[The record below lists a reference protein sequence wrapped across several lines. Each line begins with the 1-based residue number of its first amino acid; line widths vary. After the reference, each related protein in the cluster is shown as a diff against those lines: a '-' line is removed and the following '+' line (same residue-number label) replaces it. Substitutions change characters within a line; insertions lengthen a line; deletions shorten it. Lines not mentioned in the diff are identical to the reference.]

1 MGRMSLKRSWRG
13 TGPLWVCLLVLSWVG
28 CRPEDWD
35 LGAPEVLRVSESD
48 LLTTPAQGTAEHKV
62 EEVWVYSATDVVGVY
77 PLPATVA
84 LPAGEPQTLTLVPG
98 IRANAVSYT
107 HLTLPTSR

>member
-1 MGRMSLKRSWRG
+1 MKRSWRG

-35 LGAPEVLRVSESD
+35 LGAPEVLRVSEYD

-77 PLPATVA
+77 PCL
-84 LPAGEPQTLTLVPG
+84 L
-98 IRANAVSYT
+98 YT
-107 HLTLPTSR
+107 SDAADDP